1 MDMTLQ
7 NFSQQQ
13 GRFALDWRAGQG
25 SLHLPITLNCYRPQG
40 VAADAPL
47 VLVQHGVLRNG
58 DDYRDFWMPAAD
70 RYGLQIM
77 APTFGNEHWPGVESY
92 NNGSVWTE
100 DGELRERTYW
110 SYQVVKTLAQQLRET
125 GIVRGQP
132 LYLFGHSAG
141 GQFVHRFASTLG
153 ADGFAGV
160 VAGNPGWYT
169 LPDAALSFPGGL
181 ANIGL
186 PADALARLL
195 ATPLVILAGDQ
206 DTETSD
212 PNLPAEPAALR
223 QGPHRFARAH
233 HYFAAGQKAAAQ
245 LGMPLAWQLHDVA
258 GIGHDGEAMSHVCAH
273 WWFEGRMPDADW
285 LAQWAGRTTA

>member
-1 MDMTLQ
+1 MELDLQ
-7 NFSQQQ
+7 NFGVQT
-13 GRFALDWRAGQG
+13 GRFALTWRAG
-25 SLHLPITLNCYRPQG
+25 SSALDLSITLNCYRPTG
-40 VAADAPL
+40 VPVDAPV

-70 RYGLQIM
+70 RYGLQII
-77 APTFGNEHWPGVESY
+77 APTFGNEHWPGVENY

-100 DGELRERTYW
+100 DTDLRDSTYW
-110 SYQVVKTLAQQLRET
+110 SYQAVTVLAQQLRDL

-141 GQFVHRFASTLG
+141 GQFVHRLASTVG
-153 ADGFAGV
+153 AHGFAGI

-169 LPDAALSFPGGL
+169 LPDAALTFPEGL
-181 ANIGL
+181 AGIGL
-186 PADALARLL
+186 PPDALVRLL

-206 DTETSD
+206 DTDTSD

-233 HYFAAGQKAAAQ
+233 HYYAAGQAAAAA
-245 LGMPLAWQLHDVA
+245 LGVPLAWQLHDVA

-273 WWFEGRMPDADW
+273 WWLEGRMPDAQW
-285 LAQWAGRTTA
+285 LAPWAGRVTA

>member
-1 MDMTLQ
+1 MNALTT
-7 NFSQQQ
+7 FTQQT
-13 GRFALDWRAGQG
+13 GRFALPWRAGEG
-25 SLHLPITLNCYRPQG
+25 ALYLPITLNCYRPAG
-40 VAADAPL
+40 VAADAPV

-70 RYGLQIM
+70 RYGLQII

-100 DGELRERTYW
+100 DGELRAPAEW
-110 SYQVVKTLAQQLRET
+110 AYQAVLNLAQQLRST
-125 GIVRGQP
+125 GIVQAQP

-141 GQFVHRFASTLG
+141 GQFVHRLVSTLG

-169 LPDAALSFPGGL
+169 LPDDTLTFPEGL
-181 ANIGL
+181 AGIGL
-186 PADALARLL
+186 PADALARLIS
-195 ATPLVILAGDQ
+195 TPLVVLAGDQ
-206 DTETSD
+206 DIDTSD

-233 HYFAAGQKAAAQ
+233 HYAAAGQATAHQ
-245 LGMPLAWQLHDVA
+245 LGMPLAWQVHDVA

-273 WWFEGRMPDADW
+273 WWFEGRIPDADW
-285 LAQWAGRTTA
+285 LAPWAGRVTA